1 MFNLC
6 KEYDERQ
13 QIIRGNICKHIM
25 VIMGICVL
33 INGIIEDAGFVWP
46 DKFIAGIILIMVPIT
61 IGTVEMNIRGV
72 YLSKDRQVFFV
83 VVFGL
88 VALANVVLL
97 ISHNEPLFTAGAITD
112 YGKHA
117 VLAACFLTIFISAI
131 IRLIYDKRM
140 ERVEE

>member
-13 QIIRGNICKHIM
+13 QIIRGSICKHIM

-46 DKFIAGIILIMVPIT
+46 DKFIASIILIMVPIT

-72 YLSKDRQVFFV
+72 YLSKNRQVFFV
-83 VVFGL
+83 VIFGL

-97 ISHNEPLFTAGAITD
+97 ISHNESLFTAGVITE
-112 YGKHA
+112 YGEHA
-117 VLAACFLTIFISAI
+117 VLAICFLTIFIAAI

-140 ERVEE
+140 EKIEE